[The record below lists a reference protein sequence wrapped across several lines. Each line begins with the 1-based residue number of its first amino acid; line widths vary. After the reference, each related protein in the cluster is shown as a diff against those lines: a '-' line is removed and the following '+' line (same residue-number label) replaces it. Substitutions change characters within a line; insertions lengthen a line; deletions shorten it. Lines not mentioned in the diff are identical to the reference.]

1 MIIKIKCVGATRLIN
16 TKHIV
21 EVVFCEMDDSS
32 EDAQIS
38 IFYDCCEEPSV
49 IEGRTEEIRRLL
61 NFIENRLSDAERI
74 ETFTFAEESKRERD
88 RDFDDMFPEEHIGDL
103 YVPKPKV

>member
-1 MIIKIKCVGATRLIN
+1 MIIKIKCVGETRIIN

-21 EVVFCEMDDSS
+21 EIVFYEMKDSS

-49 IEGRTEEIRRLL
+49 IEGRTDEIRRLL
-61 NFIENRLSDAERI
+61 NFIENKLSDTERI
-74 ETFTFAEESKRERD
+74 ETFTFAEESKREYD
-88 RDFDDMFPEEHIGDL
+88 RKFDVMFPEEHIGDL
-103 YVPKPKV
+103 YVPKSKV

>member
-21 EVVFCEMDDSS
+21 EIVFCKMEDNS

-49 IEGRTEEIRRLL
+49 IEGRTEEIRGLL
-61 NFIENRLSDAERI
+61 NFIENKLSDTERI
-74 ETFTFAEESKRERD
+74 ETFAFAEESKREYD
-88 RDFDDMFPEEHIGDL
+88 ENFDVMFPEEHIGDI
-103 YVPKPKV
+103 YVPKSKV